1 MVPPILSVR
10 VCVGDGS
17 VGYAPAMTDTPQNDQ
32 LDPEELETTDGEP
45 LPDREAMST
54 IPLGDP
60 IGGFTVGPGPDEI

>member
-1 MVPPILSVR
+1 MSWPGV
-10 VCVGDGS
+10 DGGPL
-17 VGYAPAMTDTPQNDQ
+17 GYAPAMTDTPNEEQ

-60 IGGFTVGPGPDEI
+60 IGGFTAGPIEP